1 MRTNQIV
8 QSKLKTNPDL
18 MSKINEYI
26 EDITTKNK
34 AKTLKELDR
43 EEKMLTDKL
52 GKLNDIMKDLK
63 SGDAAV
69 TNVGVNGAKQTAPK
83 TAP

>member
-52 GKLNDIMKDLK
+52 GKLNEIMKDLK

-69 TNVGVNGAKQTAPK
+69 KNVGVNGA
-83 TAP
+83 

>member
-43 EEKMLTDKL
+43 EEKMLNDKL
-52 GKLNDIMKDLK
+52 GKLNEIMKDLK
-63 SGDAAV
+63 CGDAVV
-69 TNVGVNGAKQTAPK
+69 TNVGVNGA
-83 TAP
+83 

>member
-69 TNVGVNGAKQTAPK
+69 TNVGVNGA
-83 TAP
+83 

>member
-43 EEKMLTDKL
+43 EEKMLNDKL
-52 GKLNDIMKDLK
+52 GKLNEIMKDLK
-63 SGDAAV
+63 SGDAVV
-69 TNVGVNGAKQTAPK
+69 TNVGVNGA
-83 TAP
+83 

>member
-52 GKLNDIMKDLK
+52 GKLNEIMKDLK

-69 TNVGVNGAKQTAPK
+69 TNVGVNGA
-83 TAP
+83 

>member
-43 EEKMLTDKL
+43 EEKMLNDKL
-52 GKLNDIMKDLK
+52 GKLNEIMKDLK

-69 TNVGVNGAKQTAPK
+69 TNVGVNGA
-83 TAP
+83 

>member
-1 MRTNQIV
+1 
-8 QSKLKTNPDL
+8 

-52 GKLNDIMKDLK
+52 GKLNEIMKDLK
-63 SGDAAV
+63 SGDAVV
-69 TNVGVNGAKQTAPK
+69 TNVGVNGA
-83 TAP
+83 